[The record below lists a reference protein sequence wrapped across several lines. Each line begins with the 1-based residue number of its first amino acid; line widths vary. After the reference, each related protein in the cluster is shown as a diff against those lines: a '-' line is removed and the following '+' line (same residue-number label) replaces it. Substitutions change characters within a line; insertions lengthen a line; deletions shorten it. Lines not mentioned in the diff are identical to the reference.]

1 MYKPQPSLTIFLF
14 VATFWLVH
22 GCSTPFD
29 VFAATQS
36 AAIATPEERNHGLAL
51 YKQGK
56 FADAAKVFRK
66 AVDKNKSDDEGWYY
80 LGLALLQQPKETK
93 NASKAFETAIK
104 LRPNFAAAHA
114 GLSYSLLARNKSS
127 EAIREANLALSIDP
141 KTVDAHYVIGVA
153 HLRAGAKEAALQ
165 EAETVIKLNP
175 QGAAAYLLKS
185 QALTSFFGDAMV
197 ITKPESPEV
206 RQARYR
212 EAAEALEKYLQLA
225 PNAKEKQT
233 WLEQLESLRFHT
245 ASYRKSAGIE
255 VFSGREV
262 TTKARVLRKPE
273 PQYTEAARKNGVV
286 GTIVLRAIF
295 ASDGTVKHFLVVS
308 GLPDGLT
315 ERAIRAARLIKFTP
329 ATIEGRPVS
338 MFVQLEYNFNLY

>member
-1 MYKPQPSLTIFLF
+1 MPKSQLSLTIFLF
-14 VATFWLVH
+14 VATFWLLH
-22 GCSTPFD
+22 ACSTPFD
-29 VFAATQS
+29 VFAVTQG
-36 AAIATPEERNHGLAL
+36 AAMPSSEERERGIVL

-56 FADAAKVFRK
+56 FADAAKVFRT
-66 AVDKNKSDDEGWYY
+66 AVEKNKSDAEGWYY
-80 LGLALLQQPKETK
+80 LGLALMQQPKEIK
-93 NASKAFETAIK
+93 NASKAFETGLK

-114 GLSYSLLARNKSS
+114 GLSYALLLRNKSS
-127 EAIREANLALSIDP
+127 EAIREAKVALSIDAS
-141 KTVDAHYVIGVA
+141 TVDAHYVIGVVR
-153 HLRAGAKEAALQ
+153 LRAGAKEEALQ
-165 EAETVIKLNP
+165 KAETIIKLNP

-197 ITKPESPEV
+197 LNKQESSEV
-206 RQARYR
+206 RRARYR
-212 EAAEALEKYLQLA
+212 EAADALEKYLQLA

-233 WLEQLESLRFHT
+233 WTEQLESLRFHT
-245 ASYRKSAGIE
+245 ASYRKSAGID

-286 GTIVLRAIF
+286 GTIVLRALF
-295 ASDGTVKHFLVVS
+295 ASDGTVKHFLVVR

-315 ERAIRAARLIKFTP
+315 ERAISAARLIKFTP
-329 ATIEGRPVS
+329 ATIDGRPVS

>member
-1 MYKPQPSLTIFLF
+1 MPRSQPSLTIFLA
-14 VATFWLVH
+14 ATFWLVH
-22 GCSTPFD
+22 ACSTPFD
-29 VFAATQS
+29 VFAVAQS
-36 AAIATPEERNHGLAL
+36 AATANADERAHGLAL

-286 GTIVLRAIF
+286 GTIVLRALF

-329 ATIEGRPVS
+329 ATIDGRPVS